1 MTWSGVDRLRLARPT
16 CCRRSRTTSDL
27 EHLRPRDSAS
37 ISATSGSGNRTVI
50 VFILRM
56 YYNAGSTARQIRD
69 KTCGWQTSR
78 ANDGGRFLRFNFFA
92 AYFNLRVQLFV

>member
-1 MTWSGVDRLRLARPT
+1 MAWSGVDRLGLARTT

-69 KTCGWQTSR
+69 KTCGWQKSGANAGGQTSTFQLFCCVFQSE
-78 ANDGGRFLRFNFFA
+78 G
-92 AYFNLRVQLFV
+92 QLFV